1 MRTFFPCAELH
12 ISALDERR
20 LYQLFDH
27 LRLYQRV
34 VYTQRL
40 HDGEEI
46 QQLIVLEPLQHKV
59 CKSQHEHGG
68 HFSAKSTLN
77 LLRRTGSAVQA
88 VHTG

>member
-46 QQLIVLEPLQHKV
+46 QQLIVLEPL
-59 CKSQHEHGG
+59 
-68 HFSAKSTLN
+68 
-77 LLRRTGSAVQA
+77 
-88 VHTG
+88 